1 MQNRNMQFKLFI
13 VTLVLHCT
21 TGEYFKTK
29 PSFVKT
35 CYKRDPEFEDCSREA
50 VQQLFNALGPGLRDI
65 GMQPLD
71 PLKIPKI
78 RILQGEGP
86 VNVNAALDDVTVTGF
101 GKTEVLSSQVD
112 SKTYDFRTKVRV
124 PKIRIEGTYD
134 LKGKILLIP
143 LVGRGI
149 CWFEPTNMTIDIVS
163 DVKVYTKDDYV
174 FFNVTGAHVKY
185 AIGGLKLR
193 MNNLF
198 DGIESLE
205 ESTNAYLNANWRPVS
220 ESLRPI
226 LSKTIED
233 ILLGFMQRLFNN
245 LPGDFMIGDIKD
257 YVPSKKAEKKV

>member
-1 MQNRNMQFKLFI
+1 MQFQLLLL
-13 VTLVLHCT
+13 VTVIHYT
-21 TGEYFKTK
+21 IAEHYKTK
-29 PSFVKT
+29 PDFVRT
-35 CYKRDPEFEDCSREA
+35 CLKSDPEFDECSRNA
-50 VQQLFNALGPGLRDI
+50 VQHLFSALGPGLPEID
-65 GMQPLD
+65 MPPLD

-101 GKTEVLSSQVD
+101 GKTEVLLSQVD
-112 SKTYDFRTKVRV
+112 GKTYDFYTKVRV

-143 LVGRGI
+143 LVGRGK

-163 DVKVYTKDDYV
+163 DVKLYEKEDFL

-185 AIGGLKLR
+185 NIGGLKLR

-198 DGIESLE
+198 DGIDSLE
-205 ESTNAYLNANWRPVS
+205 DSTNAYLNANWRPVS

-233 ILLGFMQRLFNN
+233 ILLNFLQRLFHN
-245 LPGDFMIGDIKD
+245 LPAKFMIGDVKNT
-257 YVPSKKAEKKV
+257 SKKVDKKV

>member
-1 MQNRNMQFKLFI
+1 MQFQLLI
-13 VTLVLHCT
+13 VTMVLHFST
-21 TGEYFKTK
+21 AEHYKTK

-35 CYKRDPEFEDCSREA
+35 CLKSDPEFDECSRDA
-50 VQQLFNALGPGLRDI
+50 VQQLFVALGPGLPEID
-65 GMQPLD
+65 MPPLD

-101 GKTEVLSSQVD
+101 GKTEVLISQVD
-112 SKTYDFRTKVRV
+112 GKTYNFYTKVRV

-143 LVGRGI
+143 LVGRGN

-163 DVKVYTKDDYV
+163 DVKLYEKDDFV
-174 FFNVTGAHVKY
+174 FFNVTAAHVKY
-185 AIGGLKLR
+185 NIGGLKLR

-198 DGIESLE
+198 DGIDSLE
-205 ESTNAYLNANWRPVS
+205 DSTNAYLNANWRPVS

-233 ILLGFMQRLFNN
+233 ILITFLQQLFHN
-245 LPGDFMIGDIKD
+245 LPANFMIGDVK
-257 YVPSKKAEKKV
+257 YSSKKGDKKV

>member
-1 MQNRNMQFKLFI
+1 MSKYPRTEFMFSSLAD
-13 VTLVLHCT
+13 
-21 TGEYFKTK
+21 
-29 PSFVKT
+29 FVKT
-35 CYKRDPEFEDCSREA
+35 CTRSDPEFEECSRTA
-50 VQQLFNALGPGLRDI
+50 VQQLFSALGPGRPEI

-101 GKTEVLSSQVD
+101 GKTEVLVSQVD
-112 SKTYDFRTKVRV
+112 SKTYNFYTKVRV

-143 LVGRGI
+143 LVGHGT
-149 CWFEPTNMTIDIVS
+149 CWFEPTNMTIDIFS
-163 DVKVYTKDDYV
+163 DVKLYDKDGLI
-174 FFNVTGAHVKY
+174 FFNVTAARVKY

-198 DGIESLE
+198 DGINSLE
-205 ESTNAYLNANWRPVS
+205 DSTNSYLNANWRPVS

-233 ILLGFMQRLFNN
+233 ILLGFLQQLFHN
-245 LPGDFMIGDIKD
+245 LPGNFMISDVKHHT
-257 YVPSKKAEKKV
+257 SKKGDKTL

>member
-1 MQNRNMQFKLFI
+1 MKFN
-13 VTLVLHCT
+13 LVLVILVLIQQST
-21 TGEYFKTK
+21 ADYYKTK

-35 CYKRDPEFEDCSREA
+35 CVRRDPEFEDCSKQA
-50 VQQLFNALGPGLRDI
+50 VQQLFDALGPGLPEIDL
-65 GMQPLD
+65 PKLD

-86 VNVNAALDDVTVTGF
+86 VNVNAALDDVIVTGF
-101 GKTEVLSSQVD
+101 GKTEVQLSQVD
-112 SKTYDFRTKVRV
+112 SKTYDFYTRVRV
-124 PKIRIEGTYD
+124 PKMRIEGTYD

-143 LVGRGI
+143 LVGRGQ

-163 DVKVYTKDDYV
+163 DVKLYEKDGFT
-174 FFNVTGAHVKY
+174 FFNVTSAHVKY
-185 AIGGLKLR
+185 SIGGLKLR

-198 DGIESLE
+198 DGIKSLE
-205 ESTNAYLNANWRPVS
+205 ETTNAYLNENWRPVS

-245 LPGDFMIGDIKD
+245 LPGNFMIEDVKI
-257 YVPSKKAEKKV
+257 PSKKYDKKDKV